1 MMAAQY
7 HGVAVAQV
15 QRHVELQARHV
26 RAGGA
31 QGLGGGGGG
40 HTVLEVLCYKQVMI
54 AGAERKRR
62 EKRSGALPHRQLAG
76 ATDRRKCPLPRGG
89 RGQGVGRT
97 GTSGGIL
104 GGGGVTATAA
114 TGYFPAHQKRVA
126 CEF

>member
-1 MMAAQY
+1 MFR
-7 HGVAVAQV
+7 G
-15 QRHVELQARHV
+15 
-26 RAGGA
+26 
-31 QGLGGGGGG
+31 
-40 HTVLEVLCYKQVMI
+40 CCKQDVI
-54 AGAERKRR
+54 VGAERKRR

-114 TGYFPAHQKRVA
+114 TGYFPAHEKSIPSEFEDVA
-126 CEF
+126 TVPPYA